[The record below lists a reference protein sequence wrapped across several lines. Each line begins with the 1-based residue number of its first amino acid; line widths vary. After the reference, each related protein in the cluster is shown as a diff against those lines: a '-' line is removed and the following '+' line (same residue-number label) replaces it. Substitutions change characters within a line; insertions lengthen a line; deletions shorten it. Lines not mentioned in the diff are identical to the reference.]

1 MEFGRGAV
9 CYTLPRE
16 DAMKNTVRILAAL
29 AILTLATP
37 ARAGTQ
43 GRVTGKV
50 LDSAGNPAEGVNITV
65 TTPSIKNFKISLTT
79 RKDGT
84 YGFIVNDA
92 TIRYDLKFEKE
103 GYTGLNVA
111 NQKFST
117 VDVTNIPNQKMLK
130 PSEVPVAQG
139 GAGPAPAAPTTSEQA
154 ALLYNSAVDLLNA
167 GDKAGA
173 EAKLLEATAKNP
185 DLPQA
190 WQALT
195 VIAHNKKDWAKTLEY
210 GQKALDL
217 DPSNT
222 NLLGFMTDA
231 AEKSGDK
238 KAAAEW
244 RKKYDE
250 ANPDSPEL
258 LYNKGVDAYN
268 KGKMKDAEAALAK
281 TLEAKPDM
289 AMAHYLL
296 GMVSF
301 NLNKKAAAKE
311 HLEKYLE
318 LDPNGKEAATAKE
331 LLPLLK

>member
-1 MEFGRGAV
+1 
-9 CYTLPRE
+9 
-16 DAMKNTVRILAAL
+16 MKNTFRTLAAL
-29 AILTLATP
+29 VILLP
-37 ARAGTQ
+37 ALPALAGTQ

-50 LDSAGNPAEGVNITV
+50 LDSAGNPVEGVTITV
-65 TTPSIKNFKISLTT
+65 TTSSIRTFKISVTT
-79 RKDGT
+79 RKDGS

-92 TIRYDLKFEKE
+92 TMLYDLKMEK
-103 GYTGLNVA
+103 GGFVGLNLSK
-111 NQKFST
+111 QKFST
-117 VDVTNIPNQKMLK
+117 VDVTNIPNQLMLK
-130 PSEVPVAQG
+130 PSE
-139 GAGPAPAAPTTSEQA
+139 APAARPGAGSAAPVAPSSSEQA
-154 ALLYNSAVDLLNA
+154 AVAYNAAVDLLNA

-173 EAKLLEATAKNP
+173 EVKLLEAVGKNP
-185 DLPQA
+185 DIPQA
-190 WQALT
+190 WQALA
-195 VIAHNKKDWAKTLEY
+195 VVAHDKKDWGKTLEY

-222 NLLGFMTDA
+222 NLYGLMTDA

-250 ANPDSPEL
+250 ANPDSPEI

-268 KGKMKDAEAALAK
+268 KGKMKDAEAALSRA
-281 TLEAKPDM
+281 LEAKPDL
-289 AMAHYLL
+289 AMGHYLL

-311 HLEKYLE
+311 HFEKYLE
-318 LDPNGKEAATAKE
+318 LDPNGKEAGTARE

>member
-1 MEFGRGAV
+1 
-9 CYTLPRE
+9 
-16 DAMKNTVRILAAL
+16 MKTTIRVLTAL
-29 AILTLATP
+29 AILILATP

-50 LDSAGNPAEGVNITV
+50 FDSAGQPVEGVNITV
-65 TTPSIKNFKISLTT
+65 TTPGIKNFKLSLTT

-117 VDVTNIPNQKMLK
+117 VEVTTVPTQKLLK
-130 PSEVPVAQG
+130 PSEVPVALG
-139 GAGPAPAAPTTSEQA
+139 GAPAPAPPTTSEQA
-154 ALLYNSAVDLLNA
+154 ALSYNQAVDLLNA
-167 GDKAGA
+167 GDKPGA
-173 EAKLLEATAKNP
+173 EAKLIEAVAKNP

-195 VIAHNKKDWAKTLEY
+195 VIAHDKKDWAKTLEY
-210 GQKALDL
+210 GQKAIDL

-250 ANPDSPEL
+250 ANPDSPEI

-268 KGKMKDAEAALAK
+268 KGKMKDAEAALAR
-281 TLEAKPDM
+281 TLVVKPDM
-289 AMAHYLL
+289 AMAHFLL